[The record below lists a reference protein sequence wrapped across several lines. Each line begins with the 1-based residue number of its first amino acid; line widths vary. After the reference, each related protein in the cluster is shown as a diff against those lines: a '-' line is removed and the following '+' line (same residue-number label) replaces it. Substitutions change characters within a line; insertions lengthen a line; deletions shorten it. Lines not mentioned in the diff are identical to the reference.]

1 ADVAESADLGRAF
14 ERAPEPPWV
23 DLEDVGGHGVDR
35 SMLTTETIT
44 RQTGAIPVAFHAVG
58 QAQPGSTD
66 VKNGPFIGF
75 VASLL
80 VLIAVALWQFSVL
93 TSDVRVGSKP
103 ESGPFDSNQ
112 DKPARSPH

>member
-1 ADVAESADLGRAF
+1 
-14 ERAPEPPWV
+14 
-23 DLEDVGGHGVDR
+23 
-35 SMLTTETIT
+35 MLTTETIT
-44 RQTGAIPVAFHAVG
+44 QQTEAMPVAFHLAG

-93 TSDVRVGSKP
+93 TSDDLVGGKP
-103 ESGPFDSNQ
+103 ESGPLDSNQ
-112 DKPARSPH
+112 VQPARSPR